1 MMFCTKYLDRKFEP
15 QYICISIYIYI
26 YIVLVEAGLPSSIK
40 STVPSVTV

>member
-15 QYICISIYIYI
+15 LYICIYI